1 MGKYKALKILG
12 EEVNWPES
20 EENVLLML
28 AKYFEKVNDPNLE
41 DACVITG
48 FFTPK
53 GALKSDELMS
63 FCSLNG
69 GDIPTS
75 FYKKLAPR
83 LKKIFEQGD
92 SSKYPVQIGNFFDEN
107 PFKKG
112 DKSLALKRTLNYFE
126 NRPATYQHFD
136 DVFNI
141 YLDFGN
147 QIEAG
152 EPVCDSK
159 IIKKYHKSAIVIRDI
174 REVAGIENKGEAVGG
189 YGVAYLSKEQFRE
202 LLYYTILG
210 LRGAE
215 IAHLDRRLT
224 ENIVKNSFKHW
235 QKVTTDKNDFCY
247 NINTIWKENIE
258 ARKENPDL
266 KERIRKVLK
275 EGNQR
280 CDVQKE
286 KTPDSITHEYDPV
299 MYFNTI

>member
-12 EEVNWPES
+12 EEVNWPEG

-53 GALKSDELMS
+53 GYLKPDELIS
-63 FCSLNG
+63 FCSVNG

-75 FYKKLAPR
+75 FYNKLAPR
-83 LKKIFEQGD
+83 LKEIFEQGD
-92 SSKYPVQIGNFFDEN
+92 SSKYPVQIDNFFDEN
-107 PFKKG
+107 SFKKG

-126 NRPATYQHFD
+126 QRPTTYQHFD
-136 DVFNI
+136 NVFNI

-152 EPVCDSK
+152 GPVCDSK
-159 IIKKYHKSAIVIRDI
+159 IIKKYHKSAIVIRGI

-189 YGVAYLSKEQFRE
+189 YGVAYISKEQFRE

-215 IAHLDRRLT
+215 IAHLERLT

-266 KERIRKVLK
+266 KERIKKVLK
-275 EGNQR
+275 EGSRDINSN
-280 CDVQKE
+280 C
-286 KTPDSITHEYDPV
+286 ITETKISPEQYNPGK
-299 MYFNTI
+299 YWNTI